1 MAKVPVY
8 NLDGSVASKIDLPE
22 VFFTP
27 FRPDVIHR
35 AYVALSSHN
44 IQPQGRDPLAGKRT
58 SASTYNPP
66 TGRGISRV
74 PRVKG
79 ERHPRSGQAAGIAS
93 VVKGRQAHPPRS
105 EKRIRK
111 EINRKERLLAT
122 ASAIASSSNKELI
135 TLRGHKI
142 NKVPNVPLIVS
153 DEVQSLDKA
162 KDLRSFFERFGLNED
177 VDRAAG
183 KRKTLSGKPRM
194 RGRTKRK
201 AKGPLIVVAE
211 DKGIGKAVKN
221 FSGVDYVLA
230 KDLSVLH
237 LAPGSYPGRLVVWTK
252 SSLKSLNKPL
262 MEVARRFAS

>member
-1 MAKVPVY
+1 MIKAPVY
-8 NLDGSVASKIDLPE
+8 NLDGSVASEIDLPE
-22 VFFTP
+22 VFSTP
-27 FRPDVIHR
+27 FRPDIIHR
-35 AYVALSSHN
+35 AYIALSSHN
-44 IQPQGRDPLAGKRT
+44 IQPQGRDPFAGKKT
-58 SASTYNPP
+58 SAETLNPP
-66 TGRGISRV
+66 TGHGISRV

-79 ERHPRSGQAAGIAS
+79 ERHPRAGQAAGIAS

-111 EINRKERLLAT
+111 EINEKERLLAT
-122 ASAIASSSNKELI
+122 ASAIASSSNRELI
-135 TLRGHKI
+135 MLRGHKI
-142 NKVPNVPLIVS
+142 DKVPSIPLVVS
-153 DEVQSLDKA
+153 DEFQSLDKT
-162 KDLRSFFERFGLNED
+162 KDLKSFFERFGLNED

-194 RGRTKRK
+194 RGRTKRR

-221 FSGVDYVLA
+221 FPGVDCVLA

-237 LAPGSYPGRLVVWTK
+237 LAPGSYSGRLVTWTE
-252 SSLKSLNKPL
+252 SALKSLNKPL

>member
-1 MAKVPVY
+1 MTKASVY
-8 NLDGSVASKIDLPE
+8 NLDGSVASEIDLPE
-22 VFFTP
+22 VFSTP

-44 IQPQGRDPLAGKRT
+44 IQPQGRDPLAGEKT
-58 SASTYNPP
+58 SAETYNPP

-79 ERHPRSGQAAGIAS
+79 ERHPRAGQAAGIAS
-93 VVKGRQAHPPRS
+93 VVKGRQPHPPRS

-111 EINRKERLLAT
+111 EINEKERLLAT
-122 ASAIASSSNKELI
+122 ASAIASSSNRELI
-135 TLRGHKI
+135 MLRGHKI
-142 NKVPNVPLIVS
+142 DKVPIIPLVVS
-153 DEVQSLDKA
+153 DEFQSLDKA
-162 KDLRSFFERFGLNED
+162 KDLRPFFERFGLDED
-177 VDRAAG
+177 VDRAAE

-194 RGRTKRK
+194 RGRTKRS

-221 FSGVDYVLA
+221 FPGVDYVLA
-230 KDLSVLH
+230 KDLSLLH
-237 LAPGSYPGRLVVWTK
+237 LAPGSYPGRLVVWTE
-252 SSLKSLNKPL
+252 SALKSLSKPL

>member
-1 MAKVPVY
+1 MTKVPIY
-8 NLDGSVASKIDLPE
+8 DLNASKIGKIDLPE
-22 VFFTP
+22 VFSTP
-27 FRPDVIHR
+27 FRPDIIHR
-35 AYVALSSHN
+35 AHIALSSN
-44 IQPQGRDPLAGKRT
+44 KIQPQGRDPMAGKKT

-79 ERHPRSGQAAGIAS
+79 ERNPRSGQAAGIAS

-111 EINRKERLLAT
+111 EINKKERWLAT
-122 ASAIASSSNKELI
+122 ASSIASSANRELVA
-135 TLRGHKI
+135 LRGHKI
-142 NKVPNVPLIVS
+142 SKVPTIPLVVS
-153 DEVQSLDKA
+153 DEIQSIEKA
-162 KDLRSFFERFGLNED
+162 KDLRSLFEKFGLDED

-183 KRKTLSGKPRM
+183 KRKTRSGKPRM
-194 RGRTKRK
+194 RGRTKRT

-211 DKGIGKAVKN
+211 DRGIGKAARN
-221 FSGVDYVLA
+221 FQGVDLALA

-237 LAPGSYPGRLVVWTK
+237 LAPGSHPGRLVLW
-252 SSLKSLNKPL
+252 SESALKSLNRTL